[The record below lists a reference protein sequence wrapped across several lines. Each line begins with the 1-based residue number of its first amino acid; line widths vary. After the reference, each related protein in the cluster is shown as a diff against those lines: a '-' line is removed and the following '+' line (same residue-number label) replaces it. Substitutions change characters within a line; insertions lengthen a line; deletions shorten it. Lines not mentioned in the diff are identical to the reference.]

1 MPPAADLSQ
10 YRGVWVFLEARH
22 GQLRQ
27 VSLQLIGKGRKLADQ
42 KGVLLSGVLLGHGVE
57 PLAQEAIG
65 YGADQ
70 VYLVE
75 HPLLATYSSRPFTK
89 VLAKLVFEL
98 KPEVLL
104 FGGTK
109 NGRDLGGRLHSI
121 IDTGLAAD
129 CTQLNME
136 EDGNL
141 DMVRPAFGGQSL
153 AHILCRKHRPQMAS
167 VRQNVFEVPPKQ
179 SGGKGQIIRVPAELT
194 ERDQDCRLLEFKQ
207 FTRTEGID
215 ITEAKTVIAGGF
227 GLGGPEHFK
236 LLKETAELLGA
247 AVGASRKPVD
257 SGWVPKAFQVG
268 QTGRTVRPRLYIAVA
283 ISGAVQ
289 HLAGMQ
295 ESGRIVSIN
304 TDPHAPILK
313 ISDYGIIGDLFEV
326 LPELIAQ
333 LRSPLPV
340 PAAAQGLTGGAR
352 MAEPAAAKSAG

>member
-1 MPPAADLSQ
+1 MPPAADLNEH
-10 YRGVWVFLEARH
+10 RGVWVFLEVRH
-22 GQLRQ
+22 GRLRE
-27 VSLQLIGKGRKLADQ
+27 VSLQLLGKGRKLADQ
-42 KGVLLSGVLLGHGVE
+42 KGVPLSGLLLGHNVE

-75 HPLLATYSSRPFTK
+75 HPLLATYASRPYTK
-89 VLAKLVFEL
+89 VLGKLVLER
-98 KPEVLL
+98 KPEILL

-136 EDGNL
+136 EDGHL

-167 VRQNVFEVPPKQ
+167 VRQNVFEVPPKE
-179 SGGKGQIIRVPAELT
+179 SGRNGKVIRVPADLT
-194 ERDQDCRLLEFKQ
+194 DQDQDCRMLEFKPAV
-207 FTRTEGID
+207 RAEGPD
-215 ITEAKTVIAGGF
+215 ITEANIVIAGGF
-227 GLGGPEHFK
+227 GLGGPEAFR
-236 LLKETAELLGA
+236 LLKEAAELLEG

-257 SGWVPKAFQVG
+257 SGWIPKIHQVG

-295 ESGRIVSIN
+295 ESGRIASIN
-304 TDPHAPILK
+304 IDPHAPILK
-313 ISDYGIIGDLFEV
+313 ISDYGIVGDAFEI

-333 LRSPLPV
+333 LRSPVPV
-340 PAAAQGLTGGAR
+340 PAVAPGNA
-352 MAEPAAAKSAG
+352 PAAELAGPLIARPPG